1 MQWLRN
7 FDKQKTGFSRPLLV
21 FLILILLVALALV
34 FRASMPE
41 PMISYSE
48 LVRLP
53 DTHQARHV
61 RVEGERFEITYEDG
75 RKQTGIVGETE
86 ARRTLVDRFVQS
98 GSVVDYGSLGETPLS
113 RALAVIAPF
122 VVLVFLG
129 AIAFSLHRRKERAH
143 IVSAGQGSSGP
154 VVRFHDVAGMD
165 EVKEA
170 LMETV
175 EFLRNPERYRRLGG
189 RPPRGVLLTGAPGTG
204 KTLLAR
210 AVATE
215 AGVPFL
221 SASGSS
227 FQEMFVGVGASRV
240 RSLFADARRTS
251 SCIVFIDE
259 IDAVGRARGRA
270 GDSAAM
276 DHDQTLNQLL
286 IEMDGFDPAA
296 GIVVIASTNRADVLD
311 PALLRPGRF
320 DRQIMVPLPDLR
332 GRREILEVHARPIT
346 IESSVDLTHVAKVT
360 PGFSGAELANLLN
373 EAAILAAREGAP
385 AVDIEH
391 IDKARDKVLM
401 GAERKSLIL
410 DAEERRAT
418 AIHEAGHVACALAA
432 RHADPVHKVSILPR
446 GRALGVT
453 QSLPERDRLLHT
465 REFLEDQICVLMGG
479 RAAEMV
485 LLGTMTAG
493 AADDIQRASSLAR
506 KMVAELGMSELGPMN
521 LNDQSGMLA
530 HGAALLG
537 RVDEVSRKLLE
548 AQLERACAIVTAM
561 RDGVNRLTEKLLE
574 EDTVTGDDIVA
585 CFEG

>member
-1 MQWLRN
+1 MQWLKN

-21 FLILILLVALALV
+21 FLLLVFLAAFVLII
-34 FRASMPE
+34 RASTPGTA
-41 PMISYSE
+41 ISYSE

-53 DTHQARHV
+53 DTQTTRHV
-61 RVEGERFEITYEDG
+61 RVEGERFEITFDDG
-75 RKQTGIVGETE
+75 RKQMGIVGDTE

-98 GSVVDYGSLGETPLS
+98 GSTVEYGALGETPLS
-113 RALAVIAPF
+113 RAIAVFAPLAVIA
-122 VVLVFLG
+122 LLG
-129 AIAFSLHRRKERAH
+129 AIGYSLHRRKVRAH
-143 IVSAGQGSSGP
+143 FVTAGEHSAGP
-154 VVRFHDVAGMD
+154 VVRFSDVAGMD

-170 LMETV
+170 LQETV
-175 EFLRNPERYRRLGG
+175 EFLRNPEHYRRLGG

-296 GIVVIASTNRADVLD
+296 GIVVIASTNRAEVLD

-346 IESSVDLTHVAKVT
+346 IESSVDLGHVAKVT

-373 EAAILAAREGAP
+373 EAAILAAREGAD
-385 AVDIEH
+385 AVDLQH
-391 IDKARDKVLM
+391 IDKARDRVLM
-401 GAERKSLIL
+401 GAERKSMIL
-410 DAEERRAT
+410 DSEERRAT
-418 AIHEAGHVACALAA
+418 AIH
-432 RHADPVHKVSILPR
+432 
-446 GRALGVT
+446 
-453 QSLPERDRLLHT
+453 
-465 REFLEDQICVLMGG
+465 
-479 RAAEMV
+479 
-485 LLGTMTAG
+485 
-493 AADDIQRASSLAR
+493 
-506 KMVAELGMSELGPMN
+506 
-521 LNDQSGMLA
+521 
-530 HGAALLG
+530 
-537 RVDEVSRKLLE
+537 
-548 AQLERACAIVTAM
+548 
-561 RDGVNRLTEKLLE
+561 
-574 EDTVTGDDIVA
+574 
-585 CFEG
+585 